1 MRNQSLFTFSFPL
14 FFLVIA
20 CCGLIACQT
29 PYGQTVP
36 QKILTYHYTGWP
48 EKSVKRLLFQ
58 YLDSK
63 SFLISESREGTMRF
77 DRKGSHWD
85 TVKYGSFLE
94 PSVWLRLEPTFNED
108 KESMQTTLNVNVS
121 LITHRLSS
129 LEERITP
136 GKHHMEEAKEILR
149 YFETMMLQPVSSN
162 TSSPIYED

>member
-1 MRNQSLFTFSFPL
+1 MRNQPLSTFSFPL
-14 FFLVIA
+14 FFLTIA

-29 PYGQTVP
+29 PYGQTLP
-36 QKILTYHYTGWP
+36 QKKLTYHYTGWP

-63 SFLISESREGTMRF
+63 NFLVSESREGTMRF

-108 KESMQTTLNVNVS
+108 KESMQTTLSIKVS

-129 LEERITP
+129 LEEEKAP
-136 GKHHMEEAKEILR
+136 GKHHMEEANKILG
-149 YFETMMLQPVSSN
+149 YFERMMLPSVSSDTPPP
-162 TSSPIYED
+162 TS